1 MADSRFSSMAAMM
14 GGTGGAAPVP
24 TQNFNAANILGTPI
38 PVVGNNKGVTG
49 NAPLAGS
56 VGQQI
61 PKIQIVLVAV
71 GLIGIGYLAY
81 HFNFEK

>member
-24 TQNFNAANILGTPI
+24 TQNFNASNILGTPA
-38 PVVGNNKGVTG
+38 PVVGNVKGQT
-49 NAPLAGS
+49 NYNGS

-71 GLIGIGYLAY
+71 AFIGVGYLVY